1 MIQIDM
7 IWYDMLWR
15 DMICI
20 NEMNSI
26 KSWNV
31 VFVHASNALYQ
42 LYNLYMSHHETI
54 HSRHILQLTLLA
66 SICVNIAVRTI
77 SNNETCGV
85 LNTWLARNK
94 LQKLRTHHA
103 NWHRIVLLLQR
114 CWFCCADSL
123 HCCTLSA
130 TLCVMF
136 LFLLSCNKQ
145 YAHRTVSPPG
155 KTYRWWPSSQAFR

>member
-31 VFVHASNALYQ
+31 MSLCMLRRHYITCTICACHIMKLFIPDTF
-42 LYNLYMSHHETI
+42 YNSPYW
-54 HSRHILQLTLLA
+54 QA
-66 SICVNIAVRTI
+66 CVNIAVRTI

-85 LNTWLARNK
+85 LKTWLARNK

-103 NWHRIVLLLQR
+103 NWHRTVLLLQR
-114 CWFCCADSL
+114 CWFCCADAL

-145 YAHRTVSPPG
+145 YPHRTVSPLG